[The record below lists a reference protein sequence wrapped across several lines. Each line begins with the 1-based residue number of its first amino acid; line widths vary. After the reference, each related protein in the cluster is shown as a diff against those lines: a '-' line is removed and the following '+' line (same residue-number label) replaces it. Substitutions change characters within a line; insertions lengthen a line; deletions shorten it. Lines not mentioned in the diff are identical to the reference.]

1 MNPVTNPDHS
11 ALEALRLCRDALYRE
26 LAAWIDGTAIFV
38 DGRPLAIRF
47 TGDEREETARM
58 LRALRM
64 AEAVVGPAR
73 PDWPGWLGEVIDTWP
88 DWSEESVA

>member
-1 MNPVTNPDHS
+1 MTTLTNPDHS

-38 DGRPLAIRF
+38 DGRPIAIRF
-47 TGDEREETARM
+47 TADEREETARM

-64 AEAVVGPAR
+64 AETVVGPAR

-88 DWSEESVA
+88 DWSKEDAA